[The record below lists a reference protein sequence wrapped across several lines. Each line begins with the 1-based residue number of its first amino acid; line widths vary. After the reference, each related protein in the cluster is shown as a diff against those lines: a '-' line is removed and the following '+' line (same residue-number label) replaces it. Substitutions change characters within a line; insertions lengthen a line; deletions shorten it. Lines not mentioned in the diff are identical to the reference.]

1 MCIYKH
7 TYVYMYV
14 ERESELYC
22 TYIYIYV
29 EKERERERNI
39 KDLLPSRTIGIPAS
53 TPPTTDNLPALR
65 LRPLPNI
72 WQGKGTASDVRT
84 QRTSG
89 SYCWFITHGL

>member
-1 MCIYKH
+1 
-7 TYVYMYV
+7 MYV
-14 ERESELYC
+14 ERERANYIVH
-22 TYIYIYV
+22 IYIYV
-29 EKERERERNI
+29 EKDRERERNI
-39 KDLLPSRTIGIPAS
+39 KDLLPSRTIGIPTS

>member
-14 ERESELYC
+14 ERERAN
-22 TYIYIYV
+22 YIVHIYMWR
-29 EKERERERNI
+29 KRERERNI